1 MHARLDEDDQGTS
14 GDGTSW
20 RHHPPRSGT
29 VLDDHDEPVVHTQRD
44 IATHLETWDPP
55 RVWANIESRRL
66 IVDLF
71 EAAAAGS
78 PEKDALRDAVSA
90 VAMAYQDHPDF
101 DPDWLLRE
109 W

>member
-1 MHARLDEDDQGTS
+1 MILLLRSCTRASTK
-14 GDGTSW
+14 TTKA
-20 RHHPPRSGT
+20 PRATGLPGGT

-66 IVDLF
+66 IVDLS